1 MFVRVCVRQLWAL
14 LLGIISQVG
23 MTSSLR
29 IMLIKTFLYYI
40 FGAYCINTR
49 RQFPEK
55 KALR

>member
-1 MFVRVCVRQLWAL
+1 MCLCVCGRQLWAL

-40 FGAYCINTR
+40 FCAYSINTQ

-55 KALR
+55 KALK